1 MGGAVFARPPAQ
13 HPNAAHLDGCCTTT
27 NDRDCTLIWTPF
39 HRRSVCVVRV
49 VQVLRV
55 KSRLHADHGVAPS
68 QHQQLYFQLY
78 FHQSCVNPPDF
89 FL

>member
-1 MGGAVFARPPAQ
+1 
-13 HPNAAHLDGCCTTT
+13 
-27 NDRDCTLIWTPF
+27 
-39 HRRSVCVVRV
+39 VRA

-78 FHQSCVNPPDF
+78 FHQELFHASNPPDLFEF
-89 FL
+89 FFVIKRSDRELELEAS